1 MAVTLKTGDETMKD
15 YIKLA
20 RFKHCIK
27 NIFIL
32 MPLFF
37 GHRLF
42 DLSADICCFFGFLA
56 FTFLSS
62 VIYIINDI
70 NDVENDRRHPKKR
83 MRPIASGKIS
93 VKNGTIYACVLGVLA
108 IVCAFFACR
117 QNPFSALFLVVYFAI
132 NFLYSFGLKN
142 YPIVDV
148 AILAS
153 GFLLRVLFGASVV
166 DIKVSS
172 WLYLTVLSLSFY
184 LGLGKRRNELKRQ
197 SDSARTVLKFYSY
210 EFLDKMM
217 YMFMAIALVFYSL
230 WCADPLTVSATS
242 HSGIVWTVPVIIL
255 ILMRYSYIVEGDSDG
270 DPAEVV
276 LHDVPLII
284 LGAFYAVLIT
294 LLLYVK

>member
-1 MAVTLKTGDETMKD
+1 MKN

-32 MPLFF
+32 LPLFF
-37 GHRLF
+37 GHKLF
-42 DLSADICCFFGFLA
+42 DIEADIECILGFFA
-56 FTFLSS
+56 FSLLSS
-62 VIYIINDI
+62 VVYIVNDI
-70 NDVENDRRHPKKR
+70 NDIENDKRHPQKR
-83 MRPIASGKIS
+83 LRPIASGKIS
-93 VKNGTIYACVLGVLA
+93 IKNGIIYAAFLAVLSC
-108 IVCAFFACR
+108 VCAYFACR
-117 QNPFSALFLVVYFAI
+117 ENPFSVIFLITYFVI
-132 NFLYSFGLKN
+132 NFMYSFGLKN
-142 YPIVDV
+142 YPIIDV

-153 GFLLRVLFGASVV
+153 GFLLRLLFGASIVN
-166 DIKVSS
+166 IEVSS

-197 SDSARTVLKFYSY
+197 SDTSRKVLKYYSY

-230 WCADPLTVSATS
+230 WCADPMTVSNLDPS
-242 HSGIVWTVPVIIL
+242 RIVWTVPVIIL

-276 LHDVPLII
+276 LHDIPI
-284 LGAFYAVLIT
+284 LALCAFYALLMT
-294 LLLYVK
+294 LLIYIK

>member
-1 MAVTLKTGDETMKD
+1 MKN

-32 MPLFF
+32 LPLFF
-37 GHRLF
+37 GHKLF
-42 DLSADICCFFGFLA
+42 DIEADIECILGFFA
-56 FTFLSS
+56 FSLLSS
-62 VIYIINDI
+62 VVYIVNDI
-70 NDVENDRRHPKKR
+70 NDIENDKRHPQKR
-83 MRPIASGKIS
+83 LRPIASGKIS
-93 VKNGTIYACVLGVLA
+93 IKNGIIYAAFLAVLSC
-108 IVCAFFACR
+108 VCAYFACR
-117 QNPFSALFLVVYFAI
+117 ENPFSVIFLITYFVI
-132 NFLYSFGLKN
+132 NFMYSFGLKN
-142 YPIVDV
+142 YPIIDV

-153 GFLLRVLFGASVV
+153 GFLLRLLFGASIVN
-166 DIKVSS
+166 IEVSS

-197 SDSARTVLKFYSY
+197 SDTSRKVLKYYSY

-230 WCADPLTVSATS
+230 WCADPMTVSNLDPS
-242 HSGIVWTVPVIIL
+242 RIVWTVPVIIL

-276 LHDVPLII
+276 LHDIPI
-284 LGAFYAVLIT
+284 LVLCAFYALLMT
-294 LLLYVK
+294 LLIYIK

>member
-1 MAVTLKTGDETMKD
+1 MKN

-32 MPLFF
+32 LPLFF
-37 GHRLF
+37 GHKLF
-42 DLSADICCFFGFLA
+42 DIEADIGCILGFFA
-56 FTFLSS
+56 FSLLSS
-62 VIYIINDI
+62 VVYIVNDI
-70 NDVENDRRHPKKR
+70 NDIENDKRHPQKR
-83 MRPIASGKIS
+83 LRPIASGKIS
-93 VKNGTIYACVLGVLA
+93 IKNGIIYAAFLAVLSC
-108 IVCAFFACR
+108 VCAYFACR
-117 QNPFSALFLVVYFAI
+117 ENPFSVIFLITYFVI
-132 NFLYSFGLKN
+132 NFMYSFGLKN
-142 YPIVDV
+142 YPIIDV

-153 GFLLRVLFGASVV
+153 GFLLRLLFGASIVN
-166 DIKVSS
+166 IEVSS

-197 SDSARTVLKFYSY
+197 SDTSRKVLKYYSY

-230 WCADPLTVSATS
+230 WCADPMTVSNLDPS
-242 HSGIVWTVPVIIL
+242 RIVWTVPVIIL

-276 LHDVPLII
+276 LHDIPI
-284 LGAFYAVLIT
+284 LALCAFYALLMT
-294 LLLYVK
+294 LLIYIK

>member
-1 MAVTLKTGDETMKD
+1 MKE

-27 NIFIL
+27 NVFIL
-32 MPLFF
+32 LPLFF
-37 GHRLF
+37 GHKLF
-42 DLSADICCFFGFLA
+42 DAGAVLKCALGFLA
-56 FTFLSS
+56 FTLLSS

-70 NDVENDRRHPKKR
+70 NDKESDRKHPKKR
-83 MRPIASGKIS
+83 LRPIASGKIS
-93 VKNGTIYACVLGVLA
+93 VKSGIVYACVLG
-108 IVCAFFACR
+108 FFAVICACFACAK
-117 QNPFSALFLVVYFAI
+117 NPVSAVFLVVYFAL
-132 NFLYSFGLKN
+132 NCLYSFGLKN

-166 DIKVSS
+166 EIEVSS

-197 SDSARTVLKFYSY
+197 SDTSRKVLKYYSY

-230 WCADPLTVSATS
+230 WCADPLTVSEIS
-242 HSGIVWTVPVIIL
+242 PNRLVWTVPVIIL
-255 ILMRYSYIVEGDSDG
+255 ILMRYGYIVEGDSDG

-276 LHDVPLII
+276 LHDKPLIL
-284 LGAFYAVLIT
+284 LGLFYAVLMT
-294 LLLYVK
+294 LLVYIKG

>member
-1 MAVTLKTGDETMKD
+1 MKN

-32 MPLFF
+32 LPLFF
-37 GHRLF
+37 GHKLF
-42 DLSADICCFFGFLA
+42 DIEADIECILGFFA
-56 FTFLSS
+56 FSLLSS
-62 VIYIINDI
+62 VVYIVNDI
-70 NDVENDRRHPKKR
+70 NDIENDKRHPQKR
-83 MRPIASGKIS
+83 LRPIASGKIS
-93 VKNGTIYACVLGVLA
+93 IKNGIIYAAFLAVLSC
-108 IVCAFFACR
+108 VCAYFACR
-117 QNPFSALFLVVYFAI
+117 ENPFSVIFLITYLVI
-132 NFLYSFGLKN
+132 NFMYSFGLKN
-142 YPIVDV
+142 YPIIDV

-153 GFLLRVLFGASVV
+153 GFLLRLLFGASIVN
-166 DIKVSS
+166 IEVSS

-197 SDSARTVLKFYSY
+197 SDTSRKVLKYYSY

-230 WCADPLTVSATS
+230 WCADPMTVSNLDPS
-242 HSGIVWTVPVIIL
+242 RIVWTVPVIIL

-276 LHDVPLII
+276 LHDIPI
-284 LGAFYAVLIT
+284 LALCAFYALLMT
-294 LLLYVK
+294 LLIYIK

>member
-1 MAVTLKTGDETMKD
+1 MKN

-32 MPLFF
+32 LPLFF
-37 GHRLF
+37 GHKLF
-42 DLSADICCFFGFLA
+42 DIEADIECILGFFA
-56 FTFLSS
+56 FSLLSS
-62 VIYIINDI
+62 VVYIVNDI
-70 NDVENDRRHPKKR
+70 NDIENDKRHPQKR
-83 MRPIASGKIS
+83 LRPIASGKIS
-93 VKNGTIYACVLGVLA
+93 IKNGIIYAAFLAVLSC
-108 IVCAFFACR
+108 VCAYFACR
-117 QNPFSALFLVVYFAI
+117 ENPFSAIFLITYFVI
-132 NFLYSFGLKN
+132 NFMYSFGLKN
-142 YPIVDV
+142 YPIIDV

-153 GFLLRVLFGASVV
+153 GFLLRLLFGASIVN
-166 DIKVSS
+166 IEVSS

-197 SDSARTVLKFYSY
+197 SDTSRKVLKYYSY

-230 WCADPLTVSATS
+230 WCADPMTVSNLDPS
-242 HSGIVWTVPVIIL
+242 RIVWTVPVIIL

-276 LHDVPLII
+276 LHDIPI
-284 LGAFYAVLIT
+284 LALCAFYALLMT
-294 LLLYVK
+294 LLIYIK

>member
-1 MAVTLKTGDETMKD
+1 MKN

-32 MPLFF
+32 LPLFF
-37 GHRLF
+37 GHKLF
-42 DLSADICCFFGFLA
+42 DIKADIECILGFFA
-56 FTFLSS
+56 FSLLSS
-62 VIYIINDI
+62 VVYIVNDI
-70 NDVENDRRHPKKR
+70 NDIENDKRHPKKR
-83 MRPIASGKIS
+83 LRPIASGKIS
-93 VKNGTIYACVLGVLA
+93 IKNGIIYAVLLAVLSC
-108 IVCAFFACR
+108 VCAYFACR
-117 QNPFSALFLVVYFAI
+117 ENPFSVIFLVTYFVI
-132 NFLYSFGLKN
+132 NLMYSFGLKN
-142 YPIVDV
+142 YPIIDV

-153 GFLLRVLFGASVV
+153 GFLLRLLFGASIVN
-166 DIKVSS
+166 IEVSS

-197 SDSARTVLKFYSY
+197 SDTSRKVLKYYSY

-230 WCADPLTVSATS
+230 WCADPMTVSNLDPS
-242 HSGIVWTVPVIIL
+242 RIVWTVPIIIL

-276 LHDVPLII
+276 LHDISIFALC
-284 LGAFYAVLIT
+284 AFYALLMT
-294 LLLYVK
+294 LLIYIK

>member
-1 MAVTLKTGDETMKD
+1 MKN

-32 MPLFF
+32 LPLFF
-37 GHRLF
+37 GHKLF
-42 DLSADICCFFGFLA
+42 DIEADIECILGFFA
-56 FTFLSS
+56 FSLLSS
-62 VIYIINDI
+62 VVYIVNDI
-70 NDVENDRRHPKKR
+70 NDIENDKRHPQKR
-83 MRPIASGKIS
+83 LRPIASGKIS
-93 VKNGTIYACVLGVLA
+93 IKNGIIYAAFLAVLSC
-108 IVCAFFACR
+108 VCAYFACR
-117 QNPFSALFLVVYFAI
+117 ENPFSVIFLIAYFVI
-132 NFLYSFGLKN
+132 NFMYSFGLKN
-142 YPIVDV
+142 YPIIDV

-153 GFLLRVLFGASVV
+153 GFLLRLLFGASIVNI
-166 DIKVSS
+166 DVSS

-197 SDSARTVLKFYSY
+197 SDTSRKVLKYYSY

-230 WCADPLTVSATS
+230 WCADPMTVSNLDPS
-242 HSGIVWTVPVIIL
+242 RIVWTVPVIIL

-276 LHDVPLII
+276 LHDIPI
-284 LGAFYAVLIT
+284 LVLCAFYALLMT
-294 LLLYVK
+294 LLIYIK

>member
-1 MAVTLKTGDETMKD
+1 MKN

-32 MPLFF
+32 LPLFF
-37 GHRLF
+37 GHKLF
-42 DLSADICCFFGFLA
+42 DIEADIECILGFFA
-56 FTFLSS
+56 FSLLSS
-62 VIYIINDI
+62 VVYIVNDI
-70 NDVENDRRHPKKR
+70 NDIENDKRHPKKR
-83 MRPIASGKIS
+83 LRPIASGKIS
-93 VKNGTIYACVLGVLA
+93 INNGIIYAVFLAVLSC
-108 IVCAFFACR
+108 VCAYFACR
-117 QNPFSALFLVVYFAI
+117 ENPFSVIFLIAYFVI
-132 NFLYSFGLKN
+132 NFMYSFGLKN
-142 YPIVDV
+142 YPIIDV

-153 GFLLRVLFGASVV
+153 GFLLRLLFGASIVNI
-166 DIKVSS
+166 DVSS

-197 SDSARTVLKFYSY
+197 SDTSRKVLKYYSY

-230 WCADPLTVSATS
+230 WCADPMTVSNLDPS
-242 HSGIVWTVPVIIL
+242 RIVWTVPVIIL

-276 LHDVPLII
+276 LHDIPI
-284 LGAFYAVLIT
+284 LVLCAFYALLMT
-294 LLLYVK
+294 LLIYIK